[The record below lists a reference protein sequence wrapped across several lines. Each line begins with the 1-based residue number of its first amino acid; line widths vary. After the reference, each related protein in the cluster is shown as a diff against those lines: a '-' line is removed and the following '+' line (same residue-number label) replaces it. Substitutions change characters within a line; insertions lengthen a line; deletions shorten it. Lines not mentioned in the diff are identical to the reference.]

1 MYSDILREQLQINMN
16 GMILLLVW
24 AILNIVVGVILSHFY
39 KHKQFLQHFFQMNAL
54 WNIVNL
60 LVAGAGI
67 YILSQIN
74 PAEMELKAIIYT
86 VFTFEK
92 LLLLNAG
99 LSIAYIAIGSY
110 LVERGLHHKSTVLQ
124 GFGKSLWLQ
133 GGFLFI
139 LSILL
144 YFLNTGYNQR
154 YSIFILF

>member
-92 LLLLNAG
+92 L
-99 LSIAYIAIGSY
+99 
-110 LVERGLHHKSTVLQ
+110 
-124 GFGKSLWLQ
+124 
-133 GGFLFI
+133 
-139 LSILL
+139 
-144 YFLNTGYNQR
+144 
-154 YSIFILF
+154 

>member
-1 MYSDILREQLQINMN
+1 
-16 GMILLLVW
+16 MILLLVW